1 MTEADAL
8 AAIRDF
14 EQVVPD
20 TSFEFHVH
28 VGELQKYDG
37 AAREAWTRGL
47 GRHRQ
52 RCRRVVIYNATPLIR
67 MAAATVA
74 LILRLPMDFEG

>member
-1 MTEADAL
+1 M
-8 AAIRDF
+8 AAIIDF
-14 EQVVPD
+14 EAALPHQG
-20 TSFEFHVH
+20 SFEFHVH
-28 VGELQKYDG
+28 VGALAKYEG

-47 GRHRQ
+47 GRHKA
-52 RCRRVVIYNATPLIR
+52 RCRRVVIHNASPLIR